1 MSKSKIENRLN
12 TMRHKQAQPTDS
24 LILAESAEGKDFS
37 QELSKAQP
45 FDEIPSL
52 TEKQVA
58 FGMCNPQA
66 HLDAKQE
73 KLERF
78 KKKRAEKKL
87 ALAIDKSSF
96 PNPTEDYDARS
107 VAAPNNPSFEELLEI
122 GMKLQN
128 QPAPPSPE
136 ELIVKKGPKTQSLVG
151 MTRELQKKVSIISY
165 HGALYFF
172 NGRYYEYL
180 DTDRLLMLYREY
192 VDYDLNHE
200 SSLYG
205 HKDLYQCC
213 ATDPEIQREE
223 PKGEPIYAPL
233 KNGIFV
239 LGEEKLYPHSPDQL
253 TFTCIKAKY
262 DPQAKCP
269 VFDRFLWQITHG
281 NPQLL
286 ERFWMAIG
294 YLFIYP
300 ARGKFFI
307 LMGYARDSG
316 KSVLGNFIQRLYP
329 KESVSNLRLS
339 EMKGTFAL
347 MPLLSSVINFEL
359 DMPNTKLNAEAIS
372 RLKQITGGDSIDV
385 QRKYLSSVV
394 LTRRIK
400 FVFASNHPPCIEGED
415 DALLKRIV
423 YLPFDTSIPDD
434 QQDPDLEEKIWKERN
449 AIVTK
454 ALRYAQKLVELN
466 YRFPEIPQVDRAKCS
481 TKDAYSGSVK
491 PFVQECCER
500 CDPSVEGK
508 KYPGTNVEY
517 KRVRV
522 QVDGVKKEGVFPQF
536 EAKDVERLPKNMY
549 QASDAQ
555 QFSHCTKKLAQKLE
569 GNSTLEGRFTPRQL
583 EQIRDGAPR
592 ISGLTWHHTEHP
604 GVMQLV
610 DSDIHSKCRHTG
622 GRNVWGGGSECR

>member
-1 MSKSKIENRLN
+1 
-12 TMRHKQAQPTDS
+12 
-24 LILAESAEGKDFS
+24 
-37 QELSKAQP
+37 
-45 FDEIPSL
+45 
-52 TEKQVA
+52 
-58 FGMCNPQA
+58 
-66 HLDAKQE
+66 
-73 KLERF
+73 
-78 KKKRAEKKL
+78 
-87 ALAIDKSSF
+87 
-96 PNPTEDYDARS
+96 
-107 VAAPNNPSFEELLEI
+107 
-122 GMKLQN
+122 
-128 QPAPPSPE
+128 
-136 ELIVKKGPKTQSLVG
+136 
-151 MTRELQKKVSIISY
+151 
-165 HGALYFF
+165 
-172 NGRYYEYL
+172 
-180 DTDRLLMLYREY
+180 MLYREY

-481 TKDAYSGSVK
+481 TKDAYSRSVK
-491 PFVQECCER
+491 PFAQECCER
-500 CDPSVEGK
+500 CDPSVSTSLEDLYNAYLG
-508 KYPGTNVEY
+508 YC
-517 KRVRV
+517 
-522 QVDGVKKEGVFPQF
+522 KE
-536 EAKDVERLPKNMY
+536 KDEWACSQSDFRETLEKLGLEHHRSRCPNSGMTILLTIPKN
-549 QASDAQ
+549 
-555 QFSHCTKKLAQKLE
+555 
-569 GNSTLEGRFTPRQL
+569 
-583 EQIRDGAPR
+583 
-592 ISGLTWHHTEHP
+592 
-604 GVMQLV
+604 
-610 DSDIHSKCRHTG
+610 TG
-622 GRNVWGGGSECR
+622 HF

>member
-136 ELIVKKGPKTQSLVG
+136 EPIVKKGPKTQSLVG

-165 HGALYFF
+165 HGVLYFF

-205 HKDLYQCC
+205 HKDLYQCY

-481 TKDAYSGSVK
+481 TKDAYSRSVK

-500 CDPSVEGK
+500 CDPSVSTSLEDLYNAYLG
-508 KYPGTNVEY
+508 YC
-517 KRVRV
+517 
-522 QVDGVKKEGVFPQF
+522 KE
-536 EAKDVERLPKNMY
+536 KDEWACC
-549 QASDAQ
+549 QSD
-555 QFSHCTKKLAQKLE
+555 FRE
-569 GNSTLEGRFTPRQL
+569 TLEKLGL
-583 EQIRDGAPR
+583 EHHRSRCPNSGMTIYTNPVSAFKGIRLLP
-592 ISGLTWHHTEHP
+592 
-604 GVMQLV
+604 
-610 DSDIHSKCRHTG
+610 
-622 GRNVWGGGSECR
+622 

>member
-1 MSKSKIENRLN
+1 MSKSKIEDRLN

-136 ELIVKKGPKTQSLVG
+136 EPIVKKGPKTQSLVG

-223 PKGEPIYAPL
+223 PKGESIYAPL

-481 TKDAYSGSVK
+481 TKDSYSRSVK
-491 PFVQECCER
+491 PFVEECCER
-500 CDPSVEGK
+500 CDPSVSTSLEDLYNAYLG
-508 KYPGTNVEY
+508 YC
-517 KRVRV
+517 
-522 QVDGVKKEGVFPQF
+522 KE
-536 EAKDVERLPKNMY
+536 KDEWACS
-549 QASDAQ
+549 QSD
-555 QFSHCTKKLAQKLE
+555 FRE
-569 GNSTLEGRFTPRQL
+569 TLEKLGL
-583 EQIRDGAPR
+583 EHHRSRCPNSGMTIYTNPVSAFKGIRLLP
-592 ISGLTWHHTEHP
+592 
-604 GVMQLV
+604 
-610 DSDIHSKCRHTG
+610 
-622 GRNVWGGGSECR
+622 

>member
-1 MSKSKIENRLN
+1 MSKSKIEDRLN

-24 LILAESAEGKDFS
+24 LTFAEPVKKMK
-37 QELSKAQP
+37 QEQ
-45 FDEIPSL
+45 DEIPSL
-52 TEKQVA
+52 DEISGFESLAEKQAVLA
-58 FGMCNPQA
+58 MYMNHESPDRIQ
-66 HLDAKQE
+66 KE
-73 KLERF
+73 RERF
-78 KKKRAEKKL
+78 KKKRAEKLLKV
-87 ALAIDKSSF
+87 AVSTEEETF
-96 PNPTEDYDARS
+96 PKPLEEFDARS
-107 VAAPNNPSFEELLEI
+107 VAAPNNPGFEELLEI

-128 QPAPPSPE
+128 QTVPSSPE
-136 ELIVKKGPKTQSLVG
+136 EPIVKKGPKTQALVD
-151 MTRELQKKVSIISY
+151 MTRELKKKVSIISY
-165 HGALYFF
+165 YDALYFY
-172 NGRYYEYL
+172 NKSYYKYL
-180 DTDRLLMLYREY
+180 DGNQLLRLYRKY

-205 HKDLYQCC
+205 HKDLYQCY
-213 ATDPEIQREE
+213 TSDPDIQREE
-223 PKGEPIYAPL
+223 SEDGPLYAPL
-233 KNGIFV
+233 KNGCFF
-239 LGEEKLYPHSPDQL
+239 LEEAKLYPHSPDRL
-253 TFTCIKAKY
+253 TFTYINAKY
-262 DPQAKCP
+262 DPEAKCP
-269 VFDRFLWQITHG
+269 VFDSFLWQVTHG

-329 KESVSNLRLS
+329 EESVSNLRLS

-372 RLKQITGGDSIDV
+372 RLKQITGGDSINV
-385 QRKYLSSVV
+385 QRKYLGPAK

-466 YRFPEIPQVDRAKCS
+466 YKFPEIPQVDRAKCS
-481 TKDAYSGSVK
+481 TGTSFTRGVK
-491 PFVQECCER
+491 PFVQECCEKCNPNISTALDDLYDAYLDYCKEKDERVCSQTDFKEVLEKLGLEHHRSR
-500 CDPSVEGK
+500 CQGSGREHKNAVSSFHGI
-508 KYPGTNVEY
+508 
-517 KRVRV
+517 
-522 QVDGVKKEGVFPQF
+522 
-536 EAKDVERLPKNMY
+536 RLLP
-549 QASDAQ
+549 
-555 QFSHCTKKLAQKLE
+555 
-569 GNSTLEGRFTPRQL
+569 
-583 EQIRDGAPR
+583 
-592 ISGLTWHHTEHP
+592 
-604 GVMQLV
+604 
-610 DSDIHSKCRHTG
+610 
-622 GRNVWGGGSECR
+622 

>member
-96 PNPTEDYDARS
+96 PNPTEDYDVRS

-136 ELIVKKGPKTQSLVG
+136 EPIVKKGPKTQSLVG

-239 LGEEKLYPHSPDQL
+239 LGEKKLYPHSPDQL

-307 LMGYARDSG
+307 LRS
-316 KSVLGNFIQRLYP
+316 FI
-329 KESVSNLRLS
+329 
-339 EMKGTFAL
+339 
-347 MPLLSSVINFEL
+347 
-359 DMPNTKLNAEAIS
+359 
-372 RLKQITGGDSIDV
+372 
-385 QRKYLSSVV
+385 
-394 LTRRIK
+394 
-400 FVFASNHPPCIEGED
+400 
-415 DALLKRIV
+415 LLKN
-423 YLPFDTSIPDD
+423 
-434 QQDPDLEEKIWKERN
+434 ER
-449 AIVTK
+449 
-454 ALRYAQKLVELN
+454 
-466 YRFPEIPQVDRAKCS
+466 
-481 TKDAYSGSVK
+481 
-491 PFVQECCER
+491 
-500 CDPSVEGK
+500 
-508 KYPGTNVEY
+508 
-517 KRVRV
+517 
-522 QVDGVKKEGVFPQF
+522 
-536 EAKDVERLPKNMY
+536 
-549 QASDAQ
+549 
-555 QFSHCTKKLAQKLE
+555 
-569 GNSTLEGRFTPRQL
+569 
-583 EQIRDGAPR
+583 
-592 ISGLTWHHTEHP
+592 
-604 GVMQLV
+604 
-610 DSDIHSKCRHTG
+610 
-622 GRNVWGGGSECR
+622 